1 MPYQEKSLAI
11 KQAITLAL
19 NATQRHKLSYQQA
32 ITSALNAKQGHKLS
46 YQQAI
51 TSALNATQGHKHWLS
66 IKPLIDLYPKRSM
79 ISTQIL
85 NRVQLHYNV
94 IKSEVWF
101 NLAIFKVYILHVKVK
116 RRNYNSYVVI
126 WNTVQEKKWNFS

>member
-19 NATQRHKLSYQQA
+19 NATQR
-32 ITSALNAKQGHKLS
+32 HKLS

-94 IKSEVWF
+94 IKSEV
-101 NLAIFKVYILHVKVK
+101 
-116 RRNYNSYVVI
+116 
-126 WNTVQEKKWNFS
+126 